1 VAVTHLTPTI
11 PGPPALHLIGAG
23 LSGAHS
29 GLTRLTTQKSHES
42 RTIALATLK
51 RVNEAIAEDPNA
63 ILAITP
69 QGSTPEA
76 AYLSLVARLLD
87 LGGVE

>member
-1 VAVTHLTPTI
+1 MNP
-11 PGPPALHLIGAG
+11 
-23 LSGAHS
+23 
-29 GLTRLTTQKSHES
+29 